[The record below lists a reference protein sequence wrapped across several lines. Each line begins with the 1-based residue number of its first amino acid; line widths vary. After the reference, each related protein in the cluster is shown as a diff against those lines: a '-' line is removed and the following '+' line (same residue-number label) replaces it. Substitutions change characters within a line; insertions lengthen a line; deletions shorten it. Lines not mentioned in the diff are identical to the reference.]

1 MRKIRYFLLV
11 LLSFSLLSVSGC
23 SSRQVKKDYGRSG
36 TPAFVPGGPLYA
48 GEAGRSI
55 RLAVLRPGGVGLTE
69 NELWLP
75 AFIQGVLASDFE
87 KHSAMTVSSR
97 QAADAASSSG
107 NASAN
112 AGADLSKAE
121 HDRIGRELNVNH
133 ILSGRLRKTSA
144 TEYLIQ
150 LTVTDISSGVQ
161 KAVYSKEVTAFLLR
175 DSSAIREAALEIL
188 TRLEIELTEDGRK
201 SLQHINLEE
210 REGAVALAKG
220 ISAEQSGNQI
230 EMLSH
235 LYSAVSYDSSLSEA
249 VNRLEVFNKTFEGG
263 LGDLIQNDYDARNFW
278 AKMISDFEEFYT
290 KHPPFE
296 LLFTPRPEQKGSTN
310 YRTAE
315 VNLGFEV
322 RFRESPELDGMRQVL
337 KIITGGLARTGRQRE
352 WDLGNWP
359 YSAGLFDGFRN
370 FVFKAELVNDNGN
383 SLQTVTFNMP
393 ARLFVTRSDILPD
406 TAQKKELVFNRLKLD
421 SLTSNPR
428 VRIVSVDGIDAEQ
441 SGQDGYVNIMPVEK
455 LPAAYP
461 RSLLVFLT
469 RSPSDNP

>member
-1 MRKIRYFLLV
+1 MRKIPYLHFLLA
-11 LLSFSLLSVSGC
+11 LLFFSVLSVSGC
-23 SSRQVKKDYGRSG
+23 SSQQVKQNYGRSG
-36 TPAFVPGGPLYA
+36 TSTFIPSGPLYT
-48 GEAGRSI
+48 GEAGSAI

-75 AFIQGVLASDFE
+75 AFMQGILASDFE

-97 QAADAASSSG
+97 QAADTASSSG
-107 NASAN
+107 N

-121 HDRIGRELNVNH
+121 SDRIGRELNVNH
-133 ILSGRLRKTSA
+133 ILSGQLRKTSA
-144 TEYLIQ
+144 TEYLIR

-161 KAVYSKEVTAFLLR
+161 KAAYSKEVRAVALR

-201 SLQHINLEE
+201 SLQQINHEE

-220 ISAEQSGNQI
+220 ITAEQSGNQI

-235 LYSAVSYDSSLSEA
+235 LYSAVSYDASLSEA
-249 VNRLEVFNKTFEGG
+249 VNRLESFNSTFEGG

-278 AKMISDFEEFYT
+278 AKMIVDFEEFYS

-296 LLFTPRPEQKGSTN
+296 LLFTSRPEQKGNTN
-310 YRTAE
+310 YKTAE

-322 RFRESPELDGMRQVL
+322 SFRESPELDGMRQVL
-337 KIITGGLARTGRQRE
+337 NIITSGLARTGRQRD
-352 WDLGNWP
+352 WDFGDWP
-359 YSAGLFDGFRN
+359 YSARLFDGFRK
-370 FVFKAELVNDNGN
+370 FVFRAELVNDNGN
-383 SLQTVTFNMP
+383 SLQTVTFNMSG
-393 ARLFVTRSDILPD
+393 RLFVTRSSILPD
-406 TAQKKELVFNRLKLD
+406 TAQKKELVFHRLQLN

-428 VRIVSVDGIDAEQ
+428 VRIISVDGIDAEQ

-455 LPAAYP
+455 IPAAYP
-461 RSLLVFLT
+461 RSLLVYLT
-469 RSPSDNP
+469 RSPSDKP

>member
-1 MRKIRYFLLV
+1 MRNTLYFPVLLV
-11 LLSFSLLSVSGC
+11 LLSFSVLSVSGC

-36 TPAFVPGGPLYA
+36 TPDFTPGGPLYT
-48 GEAGRSI
+48 GEAGRAI
-55 RLAVLRPGGVGLTE
+55 RLAVLRPGGIGLTE

-97 QAADAASSSG
+97 QAADAASSPG
-107 NASAN
+107 NAAT
-112 AGADLSKAE
+112 DLSKAE

-144 TEYLIQ
+144 TEYLLQ

-161 KAVYSKEVTAFLLR
+161 KAAYSKQVTAFPLR

-188 TRLEIELTEDGRK
+188 IRLEIELTEDGRK
-201 SLQHINLEE
+201 SLRHINLEE

-249 VNRLEVFNKTFEGG
+249 VSRLEAFNKTFEGG
-263 LGDLIQNDYDARNFW
+263 LGDLIQNDYDARTFW
-278 AKMISDFEEFYT
+278 AKMINDFEEFYT

-296 LLFTPRPEQKGSTN
+296 LLFTSRPEQKGSTD
-310 YRTAE
+310 YKTAE
-315 VNLGFEV
+315 VSLGFGV

-337 KIITGGLARTGRQRE
+337 KIITGGLARTGKQRE
-352 WDLGNWP
+352 WDFGDWP
-359 YSAGLFDGFRN
+359 YSAGLFAGYRN

-383 SLQTVTFNMP
+383 SLQTVTFTMP

-406 TAQKKELVFNRLKLD
+406 ATQKKEPVFDKLRLD

-441 SGQDGYVNIMPVEK
+441 SGHNGYVNIMPVEK

-461 RSLLVFLT
+461 RSLLVYLT
-469 RSPSDNP
+469 RSPSDKP